1 MGADH
6 RAQVDELLAGYRR
19 SRDHLAEVQRALGA
33 VGESATS
40 ACGSV
45 TATVSAHGDLT
56 RLDLRDDAYQRYRPT
71 ELARVIVEAVASAG
85 ARASRAADEIMAPV
99 LPAGTDPAALRRGMA
114 DLRPDEVT
122 TPASAPAS
130 ASASVEEFDF
140 ERATWLQSD
149 RQGGS

>member
-19 SRDHLAEVQRALGA
+19 SRDHLAEVQRALSA

-40 ACGSV
+40 ECGLV
-45 TATVSAHGDLT
+45 TATVSAHGALT
-56 RLDLRDDAYQRYRPT
+56 RLDIREGAYQRYRPA
-71 ELARVIVEAVASAG
+71 ELASVVVEAVASAG
-85 ARASRAADEIMAPV
+85 ARAGRVADEIMAPV

-114 DLRPDEVT
+114 DLRQAEV
-122 TPASAPAS
+122 AAPA
-130 ASASVEEFDF
+130 AAPVDEFDF
-140 ERATWLQSD
+140 ERATWLESD